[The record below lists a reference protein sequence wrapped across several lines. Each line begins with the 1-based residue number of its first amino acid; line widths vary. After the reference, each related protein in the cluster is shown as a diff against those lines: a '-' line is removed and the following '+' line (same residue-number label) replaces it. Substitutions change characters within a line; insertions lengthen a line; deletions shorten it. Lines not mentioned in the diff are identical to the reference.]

1 MKNMTTVK
9 WGFFGAKGMTDF
21 DIGIGW
27 QTRGNYD
34 HFKQWVFSVVRL
46 RRAGEVSGRYFSMAM
61 ITVLGLYARIHLIGP
76 LMETNIQGQEN
87 DE

>member
-1 MKNMTTVK
+1 MKNKTSVK

-34 HFKQWVFSVVRL
+34 HFKQWVFSVIRL
-46 RRAGEVSGRYFSMAM
+46 RRAGKESDRYFSMAM
-61 ITVLGLYARIHLIGP
+61 ITFLGIYARIHLTGP
-76 LMETNIQGQEN
+76 LMETNTQGQEN
-87 DE
+87 NE

>member
-46 RRAGEVSGRYFSMAM
+46 RRAGEVSGRYFSMAI
-61 ITVLGLYARIHLIGP
+61 ITVLGLYARIHLLGP
-76 LMETNIQGQEN
+76 LMETKIQGHEN
-87 DE
+87 NE